1 MTEQQQNDITQ
12 QEHHDQSSSYI
23 QHRLA
28 RLQAQNMI
36 NQFQFFSFI
45 AIVSVVTISA
55 LYWKEDNTRF
65 LNTQS
70 WLIFSLFIIGGCVGL
85 IQSLKHNFKEFTN
98 TRIEKT
104 INCSA
109 ALMGSIW
116 GIAAVVFSPSLSDS
130 HSNFID
136 FYRPALLAC
145 LVSCQAI
152 AALTAYSSR
161 FETFIYFSLAA
172 IMPGL
177 F

>member
-1 MTEQQQNDITQ
+1 MTKQQQNDTTP
-12 QEHHDQSSSYI
+12 QEHTDHFSSYI

-45 AIVSVVTISA
+45 AIISVITISA

-65 LNTQS
+65 LDTQS
-70 WLIFSLFIIGGCVGL
+70 WLVFSLFIIGGCIGL
-85 IQSLKHNFKEFTN
+85 IQSLKNNFKEISN

-104 INCSA
+104 INFSA
-109 ALMGSIW
+109 ALMGSVW
-116 GIAAVVFSPSLSDS
+116 GLAAMVFSPSLPDG
-130 HSNFID
+130 HSNLVD

-145 LVSCQAI
+145 LVSWQAI